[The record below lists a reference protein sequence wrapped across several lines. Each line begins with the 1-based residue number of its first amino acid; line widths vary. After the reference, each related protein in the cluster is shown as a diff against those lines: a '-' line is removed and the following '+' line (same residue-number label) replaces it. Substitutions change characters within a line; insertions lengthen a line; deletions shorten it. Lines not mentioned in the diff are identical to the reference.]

1 MIGNLEYLI
10 YIIPVVFIVLSRK
23 YKLKFNRL
31 QGTGKIPDIMGA
43 RRRENLFFF
52 LAILSAL
59 LILIITNFE
68 LFSLDAYQSS

>member
-1 MIGNLEYLI
+1 MISNLEYLI

-31 QGTGKIPDIMGA
+31 QGTGKIPDIVGA

-59 LILIITNFE
+59 LILVITNSEF
-68 LFSLDAYQSS
+68 FSLGAYRSA